1 MRDIQRQI
9 PNSQIMVTN
18 LFFIIAKVHAAPKKV
33 VAKKAAP
40 KTVKKTASKKVASKK
55 TKAAKKNASGKKGP
69 STPTTQPTWGSF
81 HTAEMHWCATSVM

>member
-1 MRDIQRQI
+1 LVIILRVSSVVGIPVRDIQRQI

-55 TKAAKKNASGKKGP
+55 TKAAKKPAAKKVV
-69 STPTTQPTWGSF
+69 
-81 HTAEMHWCATSVM
+81 AKK